1 MAAPDPAPQLFKDSS
16 CTGGGVHTCSKILLA
31 PEGASTHVLSVALAL
46 SLILLRRLR
55 QPVRRLQLE
64 RERGKVEPAALNEQP
79 GVPTALFRAEE
90 QERALGII
98 GRGGGNQA
106 RNGMT

>member
-1 MAAPDPAPQLFKDSS
+1 MFSQW
-16 CTGGGVHTCSKILLA
+16 
-31 PEGASTHVLSVALAL
+31 ALAL

-106 RNGMT
+106 RNGMTKSDAVQLQLSNGELEHR